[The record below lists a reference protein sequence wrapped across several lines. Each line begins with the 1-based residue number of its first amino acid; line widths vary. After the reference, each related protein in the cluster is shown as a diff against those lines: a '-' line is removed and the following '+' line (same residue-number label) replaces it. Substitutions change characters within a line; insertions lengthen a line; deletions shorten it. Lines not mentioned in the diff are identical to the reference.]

1 MARTRLFPSI
11 IPVKNGL
18 QLLDVHPHM
27 LMCWRDHNSNFQPL
41 FSQLL
46 TAMLPSKQGYRV
58 LNRKQL
64 DISQRCELISSN
76 ILCVSFFAAQTANCA
91 SGCAVGPETTPTS
104 LVSSISHFLYTNSA
118 ENGAP
123 GYIWCSL
130 IQSWSD
136 LLYKVLHPPI
146 SLVVQTST
154 WFLLFFHHLKSNSF
168 ARQINANKPT

>member
-1 MARTRLFPSI
+1 M
-11 IPVKNGL
+11 NGQKPGIWPIWGQFENL
-18 QLLDVHPHM
+18 AHCDILPLLKQNCHM
-27 LMCWRDHNSNFQPL
+27 EAGFHHIS
-41 FSQLL
+41 
-46 TAMLPSKQGYRV
+46 T
-58 LNRKQL
+58 
-64 DISQRCELISSN
+64 ISQRCELISSN
-76 ILCVSFFAAQTANCA
+76 IFCVCVSFFAAQTANCA
-91 SGCAVGPETTPTS
+91 SGYAVGPETTPTS

-123 GYIWCSL
+123 GYIWCSF

-154 WFLLFFHHLKSNSF
+154 WFLLFFHHLKSNSL